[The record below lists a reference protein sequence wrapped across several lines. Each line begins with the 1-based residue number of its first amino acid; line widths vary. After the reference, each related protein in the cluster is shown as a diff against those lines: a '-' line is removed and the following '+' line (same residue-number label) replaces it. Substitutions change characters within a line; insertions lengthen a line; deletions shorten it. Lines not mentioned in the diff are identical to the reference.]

1 MDATIE
7 SLRWMG
13 GYWRRDSD
21 GSRQEEVWLEPLG
34 GCMIGL
40 DRDVSASGRVAFEH
54 MRIQREEDGA
64 VALHVSLGGR
74 PTISFNL
81 VATAEHQVTF
91 EREGESFPARI
102 RYWLDG
108 GVLRCKL
115 DGGGREMQWSW
126 PRIDQGV
133 LESPGA

>member
-7 SLRWMG
+7 SLAWMA
-13 GYWRRDSD
+13 GYWRRDAD

-40 DRDVSASGRVAFEH
+40 DRDVAASGRVAFEH

-64 VALHVSLGGR
+64 VVLHVSLGGR
-74 PTISFNL
+74 PTIAFRL
-81 VATAEHQVTF
+81 AAAAEHDVTF

-108 GVLRCKL
+108 RVLHCKL
-115 DGGGREMQWSW
+115 DGGGREMEWSLASL
-126 PRIDQGV
+126 R
-133 LESPGA
+133 A